1 MSWKDKLDLR
11 NIPKHIAIIMDGN
24 GRWAKKQG
32 FLRAIGHENGVGSL
46 RNACLTCANLG
57 VEYLTVY
64 AFSTENWNR
73 PKYEVNALMSLMV
86 SSLKRELKFLQ
97 ENNTRLEAIGRID
110 TLPKSCQKELKEV
123 MEKTK
128 NNTATVLTVALSYGS
143 KEEIIKAS
151 KSIAEAY
158 ANGEISLD
166 DINEEEFDNR
176 LYTSS
181 KPHPDLLIRTGGEQ
195 RVSNYLLWQIA
206 YSELYFTDKLWPD
219 FNDEDL
225 YMAIYDYQNR
235 ERRFGKISEQLNS

>member
-166 DINEEEFDNR
+166 EINEEEFDNR

>member
-1 MSWKDKLDLR
+1 M
-11 NIPKHIAIIMDGN
+11 H
-24 GRWAKKQG
+24 
-32 FLRAIGHENGVGSL
+32 
-46 RNACLTCANLG
+46 
-57 VEYLTVY
+57 
-64 AFSTENWNR
+64 
-73 PKYEVNALMSLMV
+73 
-86 SSLKRELKFLQ
+86 
-97 ENNTRLEAIGRID
+97 
-110 TLPKSCQKELKEV
+110 
-123 MEKTK
+123 
-128 NNTATVLTVALSYGS
+128 LSFQ
-143 KEEIIKAS
+143 EIIKAS

-235 ERRFGKISEQLNS
+235 ERRFGKISEQIKSR

>member
-1 MSWKDKLDLR
+1 MSWKDKLDFDT
-11 NIPKHIAIIMDGN
+11 IPKHIAIIMDGN

-46 RNACLTCANLG
+46 RSACLTCAQLG

-97 ENNTRLEAIGRID
+97 ENNTRLEAIGRIEN
-110 TLPKSCQKELKEV
+110 LPKNCQRELKEV
-123 MEKTK
+123 MDKTK

-143 KEEIIKAS
+143 KEEIINATR
-151 KSIAEAY
+151 SIAEAY
-158 ANGEISLD
+158 AKGDISLD
-166 DINEEEFDNR
+166 DINEKEFDNR

-206 YSELYFTDKLWPD
+206 YSELYFTEKLWPE

>member
-128 NNTATVLTVALSYGS
+128 NNTATVLTVALL
-143 KEEIIKAS
+143 KFFAS
-151 KSIAEAY
+151 QFSG
-158 ANGEISLD
+158 N
-166 DINEEEFDNR
+166 N
-176 LYTSS
+176 
-181 KPHPDLLIRTGGEQ
+181 
-195 RVSNYLLWQIA
+195 
-206 YSELYFTDKLWPD
+206 
-219 FNDEDL
+219 
-225 YMAIYDYQNR
+225 
-235 ERRFGKISEQLNS
+235 

>member
-1 MSWKDKLDLR
+1 MSWKEKLDLD

-24 GRWAKKQG
+24 GRWAKKKG

-46 RNACLTCANLG
+46 RNACLTCAKLG

-73 PKYEVNALMSLMV
+73 PKFEVNALMSLMV

-97 ENNTRLEAIGRID
+97 ENNTRLEAIGRIEN
-110 TLPKSCQKELKEV
+110 LPKSCQRELKEV

-143 KEEIIKAS
+143 KEEIISAT

-158 ANGEISLD
+158 AKGDISLD
-166 DINEEEFDNR
+166 DINENEFDSR

-206 YSELYFTDKLWPD
+206 YSELYFTDKLWPEFD
-219 FNDEDL
+219 EEDL
-225 YMAIYDYQNR
+225 HMAIYDYQNR